1 MNEGIAIVI
10 VIGILTYSIIALV
23 KLILDFKLKK
33 RLIDKAEVNENFSN
47 ALEES
52 MKTISS
58 SYERNRYPT
67 LKWGLVF
74 LFAGIGLISLEYLQY
89 EFRSPLPFGIIL
101 ACTSLGFLIYYLI
114 MRNEMKK
121 SV

>member
-1 MNEGIAIVI
+1 MNEGIAII
-10 VIGILTYSIIALV
+10 SVIGIIAYSIITLV
-23 KLILDFKLKK
+23 KLISDFKLKK
-33 RLIDKAEVNENFSN
+33 RLIDKAEVNVNFSN

-58 SYERNRYPT
+58 NYERNRYPT

-74 LFAGIGLISLEYLQY
+74 LFAGVGLITLEYLQY
-89 EFRSPLPFGIIL
+89 EFKSPLPFGIIL
-101 ACTSLGFLIYYLI
+101 ASTSLGFLIYYLV
-114 MRNEMKK
+114 MRQEMKK